1 MYRQILYNPEVG
13 FSPNLRGV
21 YVMRR
26 PINWV
31 VFCLSLLFL
40 YANLSFGRRP
50 APPLVQSVVTPVT
63 AQLDFSHVFVT
74 EPTGPQFGYVR
85 DDGSFLPL
93 RDEPAQSPRLAG
105 DADAITS
112 ASPSWQ

>member
-1 MYRQILYNPEVG
+1 
-13 FSPNLRGV
+13 
-21 YVMRR
+21 MRR

-50 APPLVQSVVTPVT
+50 APPVVQSAATLTTVQP
-63 AQLDFSHVFVT
+63 DFSHVVIAERT
-74 EPTGPQFGYVR
+74 APQFGYLR

-93 RDEPAQSPRLAG
+93 PDESLQSPRLAG
-105 DADAITS
+105 DTGVLTS

>member
-1 MYRQILYNPEVG
+1 
-13 FSPNLRGV
+13 
-21 YVMRR
+21 MRR

-50 APPLVQSVVTPVT
+50 APPVGQVAELTT
-63 AQLDFSHVFVT
+63 AQIGFSHAVIA
-74 EPTGPQFGYVR
+74 EPAPPQFGYVR

-93 RDEPAQSPRLAG
+93 AEDF
-105 DADAITS
+105 
-112 ASPSWQ
+112 